1 MGSSTMQAVSKP
13 GAGASLVDILNYQD
27 NLKRAGQFEFLGRMK
42 ILVVEASAGASV
54 PGVAE
59 TSRVGVRFDWRN
71 EPGPDGTGYV
81 DNFIP
86 IAQSLDRQMLLAL
99 APVVRRD
106 GTVGLPDIP
115 DPAWAPGMPTAE
127 QIAPEMVKDPKRGWI
142 VKDTGQKFSP
152 DSPPMI
158 KQPLEQRGVCEL
170 TDAPAILCA
179 QPVTQIMFQPEI
191 GGGLAATYWSI
202 VGAFDPAT
210 RTDLAFLVDR
220 RTGEAHFFGGRF
232 SIVKP
237 RGEF

>member
-1 MGSSTMQAVSKP
+1 MQAVSKP
-13 GAGASLVDILNYQD
+13 GANASLVDILNYQD
-27 NLKRAGQFEFLGRMK
+27 ALKRAEQYEFLGRMK

-71 EPGPDGTGYV
+71 EPGRDGTGYV
-81 DNFIP
+81 ENFIP

-106 GTVGLPDIP
+106 GNVGLPDIP
-115 DPAWAPGMPTAE
+115 DPAWMPGMPTPE
-127 QIAPEMVKDPKRGWI
+127 QIAPPMVKDPKRGWI
-142 VKDTGQKFSP
+142 VKDTGAKFSP
-152 DSPPMI
+152 NSPPMI
-158 KQPLEQRGVCEL
+158 PQPLEQRGVQL
-170 TDAPAILCA
+170 IDGTQILVA

-220 RTGEAHFFGGRF
+220 RTGDAHFFGGRYT
-232 SIVKP
+232 IVKP
-237 RGEF
+237 QGEF